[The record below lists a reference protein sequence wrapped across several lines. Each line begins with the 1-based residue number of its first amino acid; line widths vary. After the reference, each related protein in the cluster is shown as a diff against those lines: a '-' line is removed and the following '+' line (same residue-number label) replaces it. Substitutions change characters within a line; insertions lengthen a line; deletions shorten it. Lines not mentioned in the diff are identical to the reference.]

1 MNISTNRMTLL
12 WLPRSLGKCMFV
24 CVCLCRKAKKST
36 LIITFIEHSTPVLFT
51 SFSPACLVSTFHL
64 AHLASI
70 RKRFV
75 CQVAK
80 ARSTLDDVAM
90 CLKNSGTKKSRMVF
104 SRMKHFPLGPKI
116 VRDMWGACKI
126 LKPLERDCMLCKP
139 NNLPRKRVDPRKR
152 VVFQMLFYRGCV
164 SF

>member
-1 MNISTNRMTLL
+1 MY
-12 WLPRSLGKCMFV
+12 V
-24 CVCLCRKAKKST
+24 CVCVFVSKSQEKH
-36 LIITFIEHSTPVLFT
+36 LIFFIELSTPVLFT
-51 SFSPACLVSTFHL
+51 SFSPTCLVSTFHL
-64 AHLASI
+64 AHLAS
-70 RKRFV
+70 KRFV

-104 SRMKHFPLGPKI
+104 SRMKHFPLGPEI
-116 VRDMWGACKI
+116 VRDMWSACKI
-126 LKPLERDCMLCKP
+126 LKPLESDCILCKP
-139 NNLPRKRVDPRKR
+139 NNLPRKGGNPRKS